1 MKYLFFSSL
10 LILLISVSSC
20 DFTKKNKEI
29 AVVQI
34 KSVEKDSVVFSFSFL
49 GCNRVNIGDIQDT
62 VPSTAN
68 KYVLQRIF
76 NEVNALSRKPEIFF
90 FLGDMVL
97 ATTTKA
103 ELNTQL
109 KAWKA
114 LYENDS
120 ISKSGI
126 EMVAVPGNHELL
138 YGKKVKVKKKGKKK
152 KKKEKMQFPLAGSTD
167 IWLKYMKPYM
177 PTDRDT
183 VASSNKMDNRL
194 TYAFVRENIGFVV
207 MNTDSYNPPT
217 KKNKYGKEGMIPTSW
232 VIDKVNEFKADKS
245 IEHIFVLGHRP
256 YYVNNKTETG
266 HGGLPAGPVLW
277 PALEEARVVAMLSA
291 HKHDYQRWQPINKKL
306 GGGTYQI
313 TAGNG
318 GSKGVAP
325 FFGYSTIS
333 IMASGNV
340 KLSSV
345 GFCKGDPYYAPVPA
359 NPTTLRDEVLLTWA
373 ENANEY
379 TPSYKKCK

>member
-1 MKYLFFSSL
+1 MKSLFISSL

-20 DFTKKNKEI
+20 DFTKKNKET
-29 AVVQI
+29 AVVET
-34 KSVEKDSVVFSFSFL
+34 KTVVKDSVVYSFSFL
-49 GCNRVNIGDIQDT
+49 GCNRIDRSDTQDT

-76 NEVNALSRKPEIFF
+76 NEVNALSRKPEILF
-90 FLGDMVL
+90 FLGDMVV
-97 ATTTKA
+97 AESTTKK
-103 ELNTQL
+103 LNTQL
-109 KAWKA
+109 KAWLA
-114 LYENDS
+114 LYESDS
-120 ISKSGI
+120 LSKSGI
-126 EMVAVPGNHELL
+126 EMIAVPGNHEML
-138 YGKKVKVKKKGKKK
+138 YHKKVKVKKKK
-152 KKKEKMQFPLAGSTD
+152 KKKEKEFPLAGSTD

-183 VASSNKMDNRL
+183 VAGSDKLDNRL
-194 TYAFVRENIGFVV
+194 TFSFVRKNIGFVV

-232 VIDKVNEFKADKS
+232 VIDKVNEFKANKS
-245 IEHIFVLGHRP
+245 IEHIFVLGHKP

-266 HGGLPAGPVLW
+266 NGGLPAGPILW

-313 TAGNG
+313 IAGNG
-318 GSKGVAP
+318 GSNGDAP

-345 GFCKGDPYYAPVPA
+345 GFCKGDPYYEPVPD

-373 ENANEY
+373 KNAKKY
-379 TPSYKKCK
+379 KPSYKKCD

>member
-1 MKYLFFSSL
+1 M
-10 LILLISVSSC
+10 
-20 DFTKKNKEI
+20 
-29 AVVQI
+29 A
-34 KSVEKDSVVFSFSFL
+34 
-49 GCNRVNIGDIQDT
+49 
-62 VPSTAN
+62 
-68 KYVLQRIF
+68 
-76 NEVNALSRKPEIFF
+76 
-90 FLGDMVL
+90 
-97 ATTTKA
+97 ATTKL

-126 EMVAVPGNHELL
+126 EMVAVPGNHEMLHS
-138 YGKKVKVKKKGKKK
+138 KKVKVKKKGKKK

-177 PTDRDT
+177 PSDRDT
-183 VASSNKMDNRL
+183 LVSSNKMDNRL
-194 TYAFVRENIGFVV
+194 TFSFVRENIGFVV
-207 MNTDSYNPPT
+207 MNTDSYNTPT

-232 VIDKVNEFKADKS
+232 VIDKVNEFKADKR

-256 YYVNNKTETG
+256 YYINNKTETG
-266 HGGLPAGPVLW
+266 HSGLPAGPILW

-291 HKHDYQRWQPINKKL
+291 HKHDYQRWQPINKEL

-313 TAGNG
+313 IAGNG
-318 GSKGVAP
+318 GSKGDAP

-333 IMASGNV
+333 IMVSGDV

-345 GFCKGDPYYAPVPA
+345 GFCKGDPYYAPVPE
-359 NPTTLRDEVLLTWA
+359 NPTTLRDEVHLTWA
-373 ENANEY
+373 KNANKY

>member
-1 MKYLFFSSL
+1 MKFFFTSLL

-20 DFTKKNKEI
+20 NFKKKNKEI
-29 AVVQI
+29 AVVET
-34 KSVEKDSVVFSFSFL
+34 KTVENDSVVFSFSFL
-49 GCNRVNIGDIQDT
+49 GCNRVDKGDVYDSI
-62 VPSTAN
+62 PSTAN
-68 KYVLQRIF
+68 KYVLERIF
-76 NEVNALSRKPEIFF
+76 DEVNAQPRKPEIFF

-97 ATTTKA
+97 AATNKA

-138 YGKKVKVKKKGKKK
+138 YNKRVKMKKKGG
-152 KKKEKMQFPLAGSTD
+152 KKKEKVQVPLSGSTD
-167 IWLKYMKPYM
+167 IWLKYMNQYM
-177 PTDRDT
+177 PADRDT

-194 TYAFVRENIGFVV
+194 TYAFVRENVGFVV

-217 KKNKYGKEGMIPTSW
+217 KKNIYGKEGMIPTSW
-232 VIDKVNEFKADKS
+232 VIDKVNEFKADKG

-256 YYVNNKTETG
+256 YYINNKTETG
-266 HGGLPAGPVLW
+266 HSGLPAGPKLW

-291 HKHDYQRWQPINKKL
+291 HKHDYQRWQPINKEF

-313 TAGNG
+313 IAGNG
-318 GSKGVAP
+318 GSAGAAS

-333 IMASGNV
+333 IMSSGKV

-345 GFCKGDPYYAPVPA
+345 GFCKGDPYTEPVPQ
-359 NPTTLRDEVLLTWA
+359 NPTKLRDSVELTWA
-373 ENANEY
+373 KNPNVFL
-379 TPSYKKCK
+379 PSYKKCD

>member
-1 MKYLFFSSL
+1 MKSLFISSL
-10 LILLISVSSC
+10 LILLISISSC
-20 DFTKKNKEI
+20 DFREKNKEI
-29 AVVQI
+29 AVVEI

-49 GCNRVNIGDIQDT
+49 GCNRVDKGDVYDT
-62 VPSTAN
+62 IPSTAN
-68 KYVLQRIF
+68 KYVLERIF
-76 NEVNALSRKPEIFF
+76 NEVNTSLRKPEIFF

-97 ATTTKA
+97 AATNKA

-109 KAWKA
+109 KAWKT

-138 YGKKVKVKKKGKKK
+138 YTKKVKVKKKGK

-177 PTDRDT
+177 PADRDT
-183 VASSNKMDNRL
+183 VASSNKIDNRL

-217 KKNKYGKEGMIPTSW
+217 KKNKYGKEGIIPTSW
-232 VIDKVNEFKADKS
+232 IIDKVNEFKADKR
-245 IEHIFVLGHRP
+245 IEHIFVLGHKP

-277 PALEEARVVAMLSA
+277 PALEEARVAAMLSA
-291 HKHDYQRWQPINKKL
+291 HKHDYQRWQPINKEL

-313 TAGNG
+313 IAGNG

-333 IMASGNV
+333 IMASGDV
-340 KLSSV
+340 KLNSF
-345 GFCKGDPYYAPVPA
+345 GFCKGNPYYAAVPE

-373 ENANEY
+373 KNANKY
-379 TPSYKKCK
+379 TPSYKECK